1 MTGVVK
7 VRDKE
12 EGLRPVWGISLSV
25 LNLQTL
31 GSPTHH
37 ICPRLFWGWHMGEGR
52 QAIAWLRPQH
62 SHAAWEDD
70 RNQSSQDLDWVPGC

>member
-12 EGLRPVWGISLSV
+12 EGLRPVWSISLSV

-31 GSPTHH
+31 VCTEPCRLPHH
-37 ICPRLFWGWHMGEGR
+37 ICPRLFWGWHKGEGR
-52 QAIAWLRPQH
+52 QAVAWPRPQH
-62 SHAAWEDD
+62 SHAA
-70 RNQSSQDLDWVPGC
+70 